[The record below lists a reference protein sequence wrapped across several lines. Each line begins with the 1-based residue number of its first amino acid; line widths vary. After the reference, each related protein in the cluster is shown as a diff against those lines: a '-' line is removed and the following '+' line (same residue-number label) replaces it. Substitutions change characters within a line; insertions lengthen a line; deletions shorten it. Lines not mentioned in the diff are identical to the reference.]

1 MKIKP
6 LGKRLVVKRLEPL
19 KETKSG
25 IIVTPTENSQDL
37 CQIVAISDSVEF
49 EYSLGDIVLIS
60 KYGGQ
65 VVKDGNDE
73 YLVVDEQ
80 EVLAII
86 EK

>member
-37 CQIVAISDSVEF
+37 CQIVAISDSIEF